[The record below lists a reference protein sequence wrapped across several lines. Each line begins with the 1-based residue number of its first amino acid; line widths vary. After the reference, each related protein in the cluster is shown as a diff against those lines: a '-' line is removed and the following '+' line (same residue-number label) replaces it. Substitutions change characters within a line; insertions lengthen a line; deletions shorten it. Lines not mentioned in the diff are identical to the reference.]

1 MRVTKRKRKTPLG
14 KSKNSTYVAR
24 IRKSQN
30 NTNTKNTNDKRLFD
44 HHAHRVVVVD
54 RSSSSSSSNSSNGTG
69 SIHCARARAFW
80 SSQTKSLNFLKCLV
94 LVSIFENLQKYDL
107 LFSLFLGGGSVFF
120 VSLFFFHERKGKSGG
135 VVAEK
140 ARDTS
145 VVFAP
150 DVGPRAMREQS
161 VRCVLA
167 FAALFLV
174 SRSLVTFRSSS
185 FFFVSLSFSS
195 WNLKTSDL

>member
-107 LFSLFLGGGSVFF
+107 LFPSFWGGVFF
-120 VSLFFFHERKGKSGG
+120 VSLFFFNERKGKSGG

-145 VVFAP
+145 VVLAP
-150 DVGPRAMREQS
+150 DGGPRAMREQS
-161 VRCVLA
+161 VRCVRLR
-167 FAALFLV
+167 FLLLRVYLFF
-174 SRSLVTFRSSS
+174 SRFRLLDIGMNQ
-185 FFFVSLSFSS
+185 F
-195 WNLKTSDL
+195 

>member
-44 HHAHRVVVVD
+44 HHAHRVVVDD

-107 LFSLFLGGGSVFF
+107 LFSLFLGRGVFFLYLSSSFMSAKGKAEESSPKKRETPASFSRRMVVHERCANKACGAFVSVFF
-120 VSLFFFHERKGKSGG
+120 FFACISF
-135 VVAEK
+135 
-140 ARDTS
+140 
-145 VVFAP
+145 
-150 DVGPRAMREQS
+150 
-161 VRCVLA
+161 
-167 FAALFLV
+167 
-174 SRSLVTFRSSS
+174 SLV
-185 FFFVSLSFSS
+185 FVFWILE
-195 WNLKTSDL
+195 